1 MGNGGRDSSRRPDER
16 SRGSSQAGPDLG
28 AINAKLDKILSILEP
43 KVTKEEVKVEPVKK
57 TEEPKVKN
65 DKKAEATEKL
75 ADKVDLTEI
84 KEKVKKVSSKKKK

>member
-1 MGNGGRDSSRRPDER
+1 M
-16 SRGSSQAGPDLG
+16 
-28 AINAKLDKILSILEP
+28 
-43 KVTKEEVKVEPVKK
+43 TKEEVKVEPVKK